1 MNKMKISL
9 LALLVAAAMLN
20 IGCVS
25 SVRSAYNKT
34 KNKLTS
40 KEDASMTA
48 LYAQVPD
55 KDKENVA
62 TLKHELAVTKEQKIL
77 ADLQEDRDD
86 LMQDRSEYNVERLEY
101 LSQEKVYRV
110 QLAKLEAIDRNKL
123 GDKITNLESITDVH
137 ISALKVQQKR
147 LKMDS
152 KVAILDIEI
161 ESVNKKVKAQEI
173 KIEQLQ
179 KSD

>member
-1 MNKMKISL
+1 MNKTKLSL
-9 LALLVAAAMLN
+9 LALLAAAAMLN

-34 KNKLTS
+34 KTKLTS
-40 KEDASMTA
+40 KEDSSTTA

-62 TLKHELAVTKEQKIL
+62 ELKHELEVTKERKVL
-77 ADLQEDRDD
+77 ADLEEDRDN
-86 LMQDRSEYNVERLEY
+86 LMQDRSEYNVERLQY

-123 GDKITNLESITDVH
+123 GDKVTNLESITDVH
-137 ISALKVQQKR
+137 INALKVQQKR

-152 KVAILDIEI
+152 KVAIIDLDIEK
-161 ESVNKKVKAQEI
+161 VNKEVEAQELKI
-173 KIEQLQ
+173 KQLQ